1 MNKKNFNQL
10 SKEWAEKAESYLQGL
25 VIDVLVENDLSVA
38 EFCEFTDIDFDEM
51 DGFLTGKGNL
61 SMQSIGKVL
70 IGCNLSLEVKHVS
83 DTEIGS
89 YDLDDDEEEPKKK
102 EFVSYDDI
110 KKPCDDEEEIRKA
123 KKEAFNAALDKI
135 EYHSGEPTFDDG
147 WSAAMDYMRKKTQP
161 KQEETDDDL
170 NDAIHKTMEEHPER
184 IMNLLFAILDRNF

>member
-1 MNKKNFNQL
+1 MSKKKFNQL

-25 VIDVLVENDLSVA
+25 VIDVLKENDLSVE
-38 EFCEFTDIDFDEM
+38 EFCEFTDIDFDELS
-51 DGFLTGKGNL
+51 DFLVGEGSL
-61 SMQSIGKVL
+61 SMQSIGKIL
-70 IGCNLSLEVKHVS
+70 IDCNLSLEVKHVS

-89 YDLDDDEEEPKKK
+89 YDLDNE
-102 EFVSYDDI
+102 
-110 KKPCDDEEEIRKA
+110 EEEIRKA

-161 KQEETDDDL
+161 KQEETDDGL

-184 IMNLLFAILDRNF
+184 IMNLLFAIIDPNF